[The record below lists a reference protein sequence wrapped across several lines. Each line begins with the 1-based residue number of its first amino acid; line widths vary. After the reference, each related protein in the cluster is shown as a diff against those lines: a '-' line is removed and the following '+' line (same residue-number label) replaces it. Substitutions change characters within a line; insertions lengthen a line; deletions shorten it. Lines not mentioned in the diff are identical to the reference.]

1 MISLNFSHQFVKL
14 LFHFRTD
21 TPETVD
27 FGQITAL
34 EVLNVVREGSFDV
47 ATGELTLGDAVDDI
61 QAQPASES
69 MVIVLPQKVKGG
81 DVLFR
86 FVQDGK
92 ERSYSVPADGMSL
105 EKGKLYT
112 CDVLINQYPG

>member
-1 MISLNFSHQFVKL
+1 
-14 LFHFRTD
+14 
-21 TPETVD
+21 
-27 FGQITAL
+27 
-34 EVLNVVREGSFDV
+34 
-47 ATGELTLGDAVDDI
+47 
-61 QAQPASES
+61 

-112 CDVLINQYPG
+112 CDVLINQYPGAGDKDVVISTRVEDWDESEPPIYVVFDALRIECFEKDNQAAAAATYIFGYRAGSIEGW